1 VRWLLGRQEAAS
13 NRQGQ
18 SLLLVGG
25 HFWLPVGLVVA
36 SLMFGVITS
45 ACGGSDGDLVIYS
58 GRTRDLVHPL
68 LEDFSRDTGVKIRVR
83 YGDSAELASTILE
96 EGNNSPADVFFS
108 QDAGALGALADE
120 GKLQQLPEPLL
131 SKVDE
136 SFRSHDGVWVG
147 VSGRSR
153 VVVYNPDK
161 LREQDLPASVMD
173 LADPRWRGRLGWA
186 PTNASFQ
193 AFVTALRVSRGEET
207 ARAWLN
213 AMKSNGIRSYPNNIA
228 IVQAVAAGELDAG
241 LVNHYYLY
249 PFLAEHGEGYKARNY
264 FFKGGDIGAL
274 LNVAGAGILTSSNNS
289 DEARRFIEYLLDRH
303 AQEYFANAT
312 YEYPL
317 ADDVPISSDI
327 PPLASLQPP
336 SMDLSRLDDLAGTLK
351 LLQETGV
358 LP

>member
-1 VRWLLGRQEAAS
+1 VLRKAGNLVKSRRSLLGLVAAS
-13 NRQGQ
+13 LAF
-18 SLLLVGG
+18 SSI
-25 HFWLPVGLVVA
+25 A
-36 SLMFGVITS
+36 S
-45 ACGGSDGDLVIYS
+45 ACGGNDGDLVIYS

-68 LEDFSRDTGVKIRVR
+68 LEDFSQGTGIKIRVR

-108 QDAGALGALADE
+108 QDAGALGALADQ
-120 GKLQQLPEPLL
+120 GKLQQLPQPLL
-131 SKVDE
+131 SQVDDG
-136 SFRSHDGVWVG
+136 FRSHDGLWVG

-161 LREQDLPASVMD
+161 LREQDLPSSVME
-173 LADPRWRGRLGWA
+173 LTDPRWRGRLGWA

-213 AMKSNGIRSYPNNIA
+213 SMKSNGARSYPNNIA

-249 PFLAEHGEGYKARNY
+249 PFLEEQGESYKARNY
-264 FFKGGDIGAL
+264 FFKGGDVGAMI
-274 LNVAGAGILTSSNNS
+274 NVAGAGILTSSNNS
-289 DEARRFIEYLLDRH
+289 AEARRFVEYLLDRY
-303 AQEYFANAT
+303 AQEYFANQT

-317 ADDVPISSDI
+317 ADGVPISSDV
-327 PPLASLQPP
+327 PSLASLQPP